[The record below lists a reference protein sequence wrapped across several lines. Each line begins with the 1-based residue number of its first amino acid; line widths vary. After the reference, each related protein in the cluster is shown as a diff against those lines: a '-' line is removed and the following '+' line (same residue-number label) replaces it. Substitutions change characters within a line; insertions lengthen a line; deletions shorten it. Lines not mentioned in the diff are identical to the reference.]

1 MNQPDWQPVSQET
14 QEVRL
19 ATTMTGGVSL
29 AVWMG
34 GVAREMDLLRQA
46 SNRRRAG
53 ADESVAG
60 QGRTNDGP
68 IRLLYRRL
76 LDLLDQVVEQ
86 DVLSGTSAGGINA
99 ALLAHARVH
108 DGDLGPLRDM
118 WLELGSLQ
126 DLLREPSDPDVT
138 SLLYGDRRML
148 RDLNEQIGKLVPETV
163 PTRSPSTTLYIT
175 TTLLTGESSRFTDDL
190 GTVVQDTTQRALF
203 TFTQDDLR
211 RPAAGAALALAARS
225 SASFPGAFEPSFV
238 PYDKEVKPAGEVPA
252 RPPMHPYTDITRS
265 HWVVDGGVLNNQPLD
280 VLLQRVFRRPAR
292 RPVRRVLMFV
302 VPSPGPSPDL
312 AKAAPADDV
321 NAPYDLIDGLLKVV
335 GAATSQ
341 SIGTSLR
348 EIVAHNDR
356 VTARLDLRRRLA
368 ELATRLTG
376 DRLLST
382 ALLTDFLEREGE
394 RQARRLARAMMRQI
408 DTWPPRPAKA
418 KDTVGVPPS
427 WRSDLDLGSSTEAVC
442 RTAIT
447 RTLNKAWSPAAP
459 DGQDRRPETMDQ
471 FAGFGQSLFDDVKSI
486 ALSAVRTAHEAA
498 TTEDQ
503 RRLLITGIEWLHA
516 AVGQPSRPATAD
528 LARTVCESA
537 VRVVDPPSLIDTATE
552 LGRAWLAGT
561 AVSPGSWAV
570 LAGVLAGLAKTVDA
584 VATPRRGEP
593 PTPNQAE
600 LRVYVAYLGLNRR
613 SPDTTSI
620 ARRLF
625 DLATAEKALLPVES
639 RNLQK
644 VELVQLSADTR
655 CLLDPNRHTAQDK
668 LTGLQV
674 HNFGAFYK
682 RSWRA
687 NDWMWGRL
695 DAAGWLVH
703 TLLDPRRLVRIA
715 DRRGIPPAGRAHWLF
730 DELAAFLPDDAVV
743 GRDTATRADVLSELA
758 KLTVADLTALP
769 RSLPTTSQWLAT
781 AWQTLIGSEELP
793 RLAGEVDGSAEGSN
807 TKVERSPSASRRWT
821 MSLPKKLTGDD
832 AVRDA
837 LTRCPVPMEKL
848 TTTEK
853 GTPLMVRT
861 LTKAAATTTA
871 ALSSMRQ
878 LPGVAR
884 PAVTTMHTIALGG
897 FRVANSTRAHP
908 ARLLLIGL
916 VLLAVGAVAAST
928 GILGIPALAV
938 AAAGGYLL
946 TFAVWQRGPR
956 LWGSLLGITL
966 VLGVFALT
974 TPVVRPWLFGTSE
987 TDVGVLGRN
996 IHWLADEWW
1005 HPLVAV
1011 GILLVIV
1018 TMVGVGLNASRR
1030 KNRRR
1035 LVVRRSRPIDGRAS
1049 RRPARMSWYRPG
1061 PTTPRTPVTTTTAP
1075 EPEVVGHP

>member
-1 MNQPDWQPVSQET
+1 MNQPDGQAVSQET

-46 SNRRRAG
+46 SNRRRVG
-53 ADESVAG
+53 AAEPVI
-60 QGRTNDGP
+60 GP
-68 IRLLYRRL
+68 GDPNEWHIRLLYRRL

-108 DGDLGPLRDM
+108 DGDLGRLRDM

-126 DLLREPSDPDVT
+126 DLLRDPSDPDVT

-148 RDLNEQIGKLVPETV
+148 KHLTEQIGDLVPRTV
-163 PTRSPSTTLYIT
+163 PSRAPSTTLYIT

-190 GTVVQDTTQRALF
+190 GTVVQDNNQRALF

-211 RPAAGAALALAARS
+211 RPEAGAALALAARS

-238 PYDKEVKPAGEVPA
+238 PYDRGTKKVGEVPA
-252 RPPMHPYTDITRS
+252 RPPMHPYCDITRN
-265 HWVVDGGVLNNQPLD
+265 HWAVDGGVLNNQPLD
-280 VLLQRVFRRPAR
+280 VLLQRVFQRPAR
-292 RPVRRVLMFV
+292 RPVRRVLLFV

-312 AKAAPADDV
+312 EEAAPVDDV
-321 NAPYDLIDGLLKVV
+321 DQPYDLLGGLFKVV

-341 SIGTSLR
+341 SISASLR

-356 VTARLDLRRRLA
+356 VTARFDLRRRLA
-368 ELATRLTG
+368 ELATRLPAG
-376 DRLLST
+376 DRLLSP
-382 ALLTDFLEREGE
+382 ALLTDFREREGE
-394 RQARRLARAMMRQI
+394 RQARRLVRAMMRQI
-408 DTWPPRPAKA
+408 DTWPARPADA
-418 KDTVGVPPS
+418 RNDPNDAVAVPPA
-427 WRSDLDLGSSTEAVC
+427 WRSDLDLGNPTEAIC
-442 RTAIT
+442 RKAIID
-447 RTLNKAWSPAAP
+447 TLKDAWSPIAP
-459 DGQDRRPETMDQ
+459 GRPAELPEQVDL
-471 FAGFGQSLFDDVKSI
+471 FAGYGQSLFDDVKSI
-486 ALSAVRTAHEAA
+486 SLSVVRTAHEVA
-498 TTEDQ
+498 TTTDQ
-503 RRLLITGIEWLHA
+503 RRSLIAGVEWLHA
-516 AVGQPSRPATAD
+516 AVGQPSRPDIAE
-528 LARTVCESA
+528 LAKNVCESA
-537 VRVVDPPSLIDTATE
+537 ARGQKPLADTAAE
-552 LGRAWLAGT
+552 LGREWLAGT
-561 AVSPGSWAV
+561 AVSPGCWAI
-570 LAGVLAGLAKTVDA
+570 LAGVLTGLAETLDE
-584 VATPRRGEP
+584 VAGP
-593 PTPNQAE
+593 PDRKPPSPSHAD
-600 LRVYVAYLGLNRR
+600 LRVYVDYLGLGQA
-613 SPDTTSI
+613 PTTTSI
-620 ARRLF
+620 AQRLF

-639 RNLQK
+639 RNLQP
-644 VELVQLSADTR
+644 VELVQVSADTR
-655 CLLDPNRHTAQDK
+655 CLLDPGRRTAQDK

-715 DRRGIPPAGRAHWLF
+715 DRRGLAPSARARWLF
-730 DELAAFLPDDAVV
+730 AELEAFLPPDAVV
-743 GRDTATRADVLSELA
+743 GRDAATRAEVLRELA
-758 KLTVADLTALP
+758 GLTVADPTKLP
-769 RSLPTTSQWLAT
+769 RSLPVTSMWIAT
-781 AWQTLIGSEELP
+781 AWQSLIGREELSH
-793 RLAGEVDGSAEGSN
+793 LAAEVDGSAEGSGSE
-807 TKVERSPSASRRWT
+807 VDRSPSASRRWSK
-821 MSLPKKLTGDD
+821 SLPNDLARDD
-832 AVRDA
+832 AVADA
-837 LTRCPVPMEKL
+837 LTRCPVPMERL

-897 FRVANSTRAHP
+897 YRVASSTKAHP

-928 GILGIPALAV
+928 GILGIPGLIM
-938 AAAGGYLL
+938 AAIGGYLL
-946 TFAVWQRGPR
+946 TFVVWQRGPR

-974 TPVVRPWLFGTSE
+974 MPDVRPWLFGTSE
-987 TDVGVLGRN
+987 TDVGVLGRRM
-996 IHWLADEWW
+996 HWLADEWW

-1018 TMVGVGLNASRR
+1018 TAVGIGLNAWRR

-1035 LVVRRSRPIDGRAS
+1035 LVVRRDRPIHPEDPPPGRPE
-1049 RRPARMSWYRPG
+1049 PARS
-1061 PTTPRTPVTTTTAP
+1061 TA
-1075 EPEVVGHP
+1075 ERDLVGRR